1 MPIKVENCWT
11 LSANL
16 LQNLLFY
23 KTNFEKEAKIGK
35 SKRVLKESDV
45 ILFKRIYVS
54 ASQNNLDYVVGA
66 S

>member
-1 MPIKVENCWT
+1 MPIKVENCRT

-35 SKRVLKESDV
+35 SKRVLKASDV

>member
-11 LSANL
+11 LTANL

-35 SKRVLKESDV
+35 SKRVLKASDV